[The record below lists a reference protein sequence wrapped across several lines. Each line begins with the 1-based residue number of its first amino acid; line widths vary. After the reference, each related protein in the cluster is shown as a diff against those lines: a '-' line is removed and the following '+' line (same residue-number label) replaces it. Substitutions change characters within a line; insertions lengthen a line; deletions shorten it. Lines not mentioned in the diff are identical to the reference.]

1 MLLGYA
7 RVSTDQQDHA
17 LQLDALRAAGCDKV
31 FVETG
36 SGTRTDR
43 PELAKVLEQARQDDV
58 LVVWR
63 LDRLARSLRHLI
75 DIADDLNRRG
85 VALKSITESIDTT
98 TPSGR
103 FMFNILGALS
113 SMERE
118 IIVERTR
125 AGLIA
130 AAARG
135 PELVVVRRHWTPSRS
150 GRRGRCSHLAVC
162 RRSKWRSSLDAVAS
176 DVVSPCAG
184 WSHRYCRESA
194 AIRRSLRWWDTPNS
208 LSAHLNSV
216 ASRSSRSWCMVPL
229 CAGILSRFPPFTQ
242 PLDHCRLLGQH
253 PIDACPTDPQPDGDF
268 RGPDALGL
276 QSDDLCRLSP
286 RSRHTA
292 LVAPFALG
300 LGDALPL
307 ALQHRL
313 PLGLPDGGDH
323 AQHEPAGGHGAGA
336 RC

>member
-43 PELAKVLEQARQDDV
+43 PELAKILEQVRQDDV

-85 VALKSITESIDTT
+85 VALKSITENIDTT

-135 PELVVVRRHWTPSRS
+135 
-150 GRRGRCSHLAVC
+150 RRGGRPAALDESKIRAAKAMLA
-162 RRSKWRSSLDAVAS
+162 SGSMSAIEVAQQLG
-176 DVVSPCAG
+176 CAP
-184 WSHRYCRESA
+184 STLYRH
-194 AIRRSLRWWDTPNS
+194 
-208 LSAHLNSV
+208 
-216 ASRSSRSWCMVPL
+216 VP
-229 CAGILSRFPPFTQ
+229 G
-242 PLDHCRLLGQH
+242 G
-253 PIDACPTDPQPDGDF
+253 
-268 RGPDALGL
+268 
-276 QSDDLCRLSP
+276 
-286 RSRHTA
+286 RSR
-292 LVAPFALG
+292 VAESG
-300 LGDALPL
+300 VS
-307 ALQHRL
+307 
-313 PLGLPDGGDH
+313 
-323 AQHEPAGGHGAGA
+323 AGH
-336 RC
+336 

>member
-17 LQLDALRAAGCDKV
+17 LQLDALRAAGCDKL
-31 FVETG
+31 FVETA

-43 PELAKVLEQARQDDV
+43 PELAKALEQARQGDV

-85 VALKSITESIDTT
+85 VALKSITENIDTT

-125 AGLIA
+125 AGLVA

-135 PELVVVRRHWTPSRS
+135 
-150 GRRGRCSHLAVC
+150 RRGGRPAA
-162 RRSKWRSSLDAVAS
+162 LDASKIRAAKAMLASGNMSAIEVAQQLG
-176 DVVSPCAG
+176 CAPSTLYRHLPG
-184 WSHRYCRESA
+184 GRSA
-194 AIRRSLRWWDTPNS
+194 
-208 LSAHLNSV
+208 V
-216 ASRSSRSWCMVPL
+216 A
-229 CAGILSRFPPFTQ
+229 
-242 PLDHCRLLGQH
+242 
-253 PIDACPTDPQPDGDF
+253 
-268 RGPDALGL
+268 
-276 QSDDLCRLSP
+276 
-286 RSRHTA
+286 
-292 LVAPFALG
+292 
-300 LGDALPL
+300 
-307 ALQHRL
+307 
-313 PLGLPDGGDH
+313 
-323 AQHEPAGGHGAGA
+323 EPA
-336 RC
+336 

>member
-7 RVSTDQQDHA
+7 RISTDQQDHA
-17 LQLDALRAAGCDKV
+17 LQLDALRAAGCEKV

-43 PELAKVLEQARQDDV
+43 PELAKALEQIRQDDA

-85 VALKSITESIDTT
+85 VALKSITENIDTT

-135 PELVVVRRHWTPSRS
+135 
-150 GRRGRCSHLAVC
+150 RRGGRPAALDESKIRAAKAMLASGSMSAIEVAQQLGC
-162 RRSKWRSSLDAVAS
+162 APSTLYRYVPGGRAAVVENGVSAS
-176 DVVSPCAG
+176 A
-184 WSHRYCRESA
+184 
-194 AIRRSLRWWDTPNS
+194 
-208 LSAHLNSV
+208 
-216 ASRSSRSWCMVPL
+216 
-229 CAGILSRFPPFTQ
+229 
-242 PLDHCRLLGQH
+242 
-253 PIDACPTDPQPDGDF
+253 
-268 RGPDALGL
+268 
-276 QSDDLCRLSP
+276 
-286 RSRHTA
+286 
-292 LVAPFALG
+292 
-300 LGDALPL
+300 
-307 ALQHRL
+307 
-313 PLGLPDGGDH
+313 
-323 AQHEPAGGHGAGA
+323 
-336 RC
+336 

>member
-7 RVSTDQQDHA
+7 RVRTDQQDHA

-135 PELVVVRRHWTPSRS
+135 RIG
-150 GRRGRCSHLAVC
+150 GRPPA
-162 RRSKWRSSLDAVAS
+162 LDAIKVRAARAMLASGSMSAIEVAQQLGCS
-176 DVVSPCAG
+176 ASTLYRHVPGGRTAIA
-184 WSHRYCRESA
+184 ESQ
-194 AIRRSLRWWDTPNS
+194 
-208 LSAHLNSV
+208 
-216 ASRSSRSWCMVPL
+216 
-229 CAGILSRFPPFTQ
+229 Q
-242 PLDHCRLLGQH
+242 P
-253 PIDACPTDPQPDGDF
+253 
-268 RGPDALGL
+268 
-276 QSDDLCRLSP
+276 
-286 RSRHTA
+286 
-292 LVAPFALG
+292 
-300 LGDALPL
+300 
-307 ALQHRL
+307 
-313 PLGLPDGGDH
+313 
-323 AQHEPAGGHGAGA
+323 
-336 RC
+336 

>member
-17 LQLDALRAAGCDKV
+17 LQLDALRAAGCDKL

-43 PELAKVLEQARQDDV
+43 PELAKALEQARQGDV

-75 DIADDLNRRG
+75 GIADDLNRRG

-103 FMFNILGALS
+103 FMFNIPGALS

-135 PELVVVRRHWTPSRS
+135 
-150 GRRGRCSHLAVC
+150 RRGGRPAALDESKIRAAKAMLALATC
-162 RRSKWRSSLDAVAS
+162 RQSKWRSSLDVRPAHCIAICPVVARQ
-176 DVVSPCAG
+176 SPRARCQ
-184 WSHRYCRESA
+184 S
-194 AIRRSLRWWDTPNS
+194 P
-208 LSAHLNSV
+208 
-216 ASRSSRSWCMVPL
+216 
-229 CAGILSRFPPFTQ
+229 
-242 PLDHCRLLGQH
+242 
-253 PIDACPTDPQPDGDF
+253 PDG
-268 RGPDALGL
+268 RIE
-276 QSDDLCRLSP
+276 R
-286 RSRHTA
+286 R
-292 LVAPFALG
+292 
-300 LGDALPL
+300 
-307 ALQHRL
+307 
-313 PLGLPDGGDH
+313 
-323 AQHEPAGGHGAGA
+323 
-336 RC
+336 

>member
-7 RVSTDQQDHA
+7 RVSQDSQDHA
-17 LQLDALRAAGCDKV
+17 LQLDALRVAQCEKV
-31 FVETG
+31 FVETA

-43 PELAKVLEQARQDDV
+43 PELAKLLEQARQGDV

-135 PELVVVRRHWTPSRS
+135 
-150 GRRGRCSHLAVC
+150 RRGGRPAA
-162 RRSKWRSSLDAVAS
+162 LDASKIRAAKAMLASGSMSAIEVAQQLGCATS
-176 DVVSPCAG
+176 TLYRHLPGGRTAVVERGMP
-184 WSHRYCRESA
+184 
-194 AIRRSLRWWDTPNS
+194 
-208 LSAHLNSV
+208 
-216 ASRSSRSWCMVPL
+216 AS
-229 CAGILSRFPPFTQ
+229 T
-242 PLDHCRLLGQH
+242 
-253 PIDACPTDPQPDGDF
+253 
-268 RGPDALGL
+268 
-276 QSDDLCRLSP
+276 
-286 RSRHTA
+286 
-292 LVAPFALG
+292 
-300 LGDALPL
+300 
-307 ALQHRL
+307 
-313 PLGLPDGGDH
+313 
-323 AQHEPAGGHGAGA
+323 
-336 RC
+336 

>member
-43 PELAKVLEQARQDDV
+43 PELAKVLEQVRQDDV
-58 LVVWR
+58 LVIWR

-75 DIADDLNRRG
+75 DIADDLNRR

-135 PELVVVRRHWTPSRS
+135 
-150 GRRGRCSHLAVC
+150 RRGGRPAALDESKIRAAKAMLASGSMSAIQVAQQLGCAPSTLYRHLPGG
-162 RRSKWRSSLDAVAS
+162 RSAVA
-176 DVVSPCAG
+176 
-184 WSHRYCRESA
+184 
-194 AIRRSLRWWDTPNS
+194 
-208 LSAHLNSV
+208 
-216 ASRSSRSWCMVPL
+216 
-229 CAGILSRFPPFTQ
+229 
-242 PLDHCRLLGQH
+242 
-253 PIDACPTDPQPDGDF
+253 
-268 RGPDALGL
+268 
-276 QSDDLCRLSP
+276 
-286 RSRHTA
+286 
-292 LVAPFALG
+292 
-300 LGDALPL
+300 
-307 ALQHRL
+307 
-313 PLGLPDGGDH
+313 
-323 AQHEPAGGHGAGA
+323 EPA
-336 RC
+336 